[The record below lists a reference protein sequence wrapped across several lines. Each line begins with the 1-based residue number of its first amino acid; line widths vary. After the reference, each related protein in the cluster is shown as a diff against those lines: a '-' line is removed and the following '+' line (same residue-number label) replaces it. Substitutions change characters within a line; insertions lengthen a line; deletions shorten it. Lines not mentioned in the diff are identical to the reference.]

1 MIRFPLIL
9 LPLIPLAL
17 PAATVSIET
26 RGQAQLVARRHAI
39 DAAVADLRVQA
50 RALLVRGEE
59 TLGEWLEA
67 HPGDPPLLLEQALRD
82 AEVILDEPS
91 DGRWSV
97 TLAVSVSALNEALE
111 PVLSRGL
118 AADETLRLRGRG
130 SAPIRWG
137 SLDANVTDRPP
148 APLNLPLELPTPT
161 SPEETN

>member
-1 MIRFPLIL
+1 VIRSTLIL
-9 LPLIPLAL
+9 LTVLAGML

-39 DAAVADLRVQA
+39 DAAVADLSVQA
-50 RALLVRGEE
+50 HELLARGEE

-82 AEVILDEPS
+82 AEVIFDEPS

-97 TLAVSVSALNEALE
+97 TLAVSVSAINEALE
-111 PVLSRGL
+111 PVLRRGL
-118 AADETLRLRGRG
+118 AEEETLRLRGRG

-148 APLNLPLELPTPT
+148 ASLNLPLESPIPA

>member
-1 MIRFPLIL
+1 VIRISLIL
-9 LPLIPLAL
+9 LLLIAAAM

-39 DAAVADLRVQA
+39 DAAVADLRV
-50 RALLVRGEE
+50 RAHELIVRGEE

-82 AEVILDEPS
+82 AEVVFDEPA

-97 TLAVSVSALNEALE
+97 TLAVSVSAINEALE
-111 PVLSRGL
+111 PVLRRGL
-118 AADETLRLRGRG
+118 AAEENLRLRGRG
-130 SAPIRWG
+130 SAPIHWG

-148 APLNLPLELPTPT
+148 APLNLPLELPAPT